1 LRLAFR
7 IYLAVVLLCESFY
20 VGRAQ
25 TQSPVELERAHI
37 QADLNTAA
45 GTGNIDLA
53 KLLLKHGADVNGAYL
68 GGVTPLMVAAWHD
81 NIAMVRFLIE
91 SGANVNAKDGDG
103 RTALSWASS
112 YGYLENALALIHAGA
127 DVNTA
132 DKSGGTPLTYAIGR
146 GHTDMVSAL
155 LKAGARLERTGD
167 EGPSALAVAAWGCHT
182 DTVHAL
188 LEAGARLAPTD
199 WNKDRPPQ
207 FEDFPVH
214 HIYRGKP
221 APIDFN
227 SNPQARTFRTRL
239 KEAAAG
245 GPDFAGHYRVA
256 EWGCGSNCQDFTFID
271 SKTGAV
277 LDGVDADRGADYQ
290 LDSELFIENPA
301 NGPDALAYED
311 DPVDSIPV
319 IYYVMRDG
327 KLRPIYSQACRV
339 VGNRQQCGCE
349 ELQKL
354 VSQTAQK

>member
-1 LRLAFR
+1 MLQ
-7 IYLAVVLLCESFY
+7 V
-20 VGRAQ
+20 
-25 TQSPVELERAHI
+25 
-37 QADLNTAA
+37 
-45 GTGNIDLA
+45 
-53 KLLLKHGADVNGAYL
+53 GADVNATDDHGSMALMYAVD
-68 GGVTPLMVAAWHD
+68 GGHTDVV
-81 NIAMVRFLIE
+81 
-91 SGANVNAKDGDG
+91 
-103 RTALSWASS
+103 
-112 YGYLENALALIHAGA
+112 LALI
-127 DVNTA
+127 
-132 DKSGGTPLTYAIGR
+132 
-146 GHTDMVSAL
+146 
-155 LKAGARLERTGD
+155 KAGAKLNVPSDG
-167 EGPSALAVAAWGCHT
+167 GPSLLMSAVWGCHA

-256 EWGCGSNCQDFTFID
+256 QWGCGSNCQDFTFID

-277 LDGVDADRGADYQ
+277 LDGVDADRGADYE

-319 IYYVMRDG
+319 SYYVMRDG
-327 KLRPIYSQACRV
+327 KLSPIYSQACRV
-339 VGNRQQCGCE
+339 VGSRQQCGCDD
-349 ELQKL
+349 LQKL